1 MGRVM
6 LRHTRPTTLLT
17 ATAALVLTGALGAAT
32 ADRRRGPGPDHSGA
46 GPDLRLAAPP
56 GEAVRS
62 ATVRLGADRLH
73 PAGRGART
81 DRLTTATY
89 SMVGFTWR
97 GPDPGVE
104 LRTRTD
110 GKWTGWRQTHLLADG
125 LASDGRT
132 ASTLL
137 WVDRSRGIQV
147 RTTNRAARALD
158 LVLIDPGALPSDT
171 AATSTSP
178 RRLARATGAPPPQL
192 HTRKEWG
199 ANPDWRNGRPVY
211 LDQLKQIHVHHT
223 ATGNDYSRA
232 DVPGILRGMYR
243 YHTQTLGWF
252 DIGYNFLVD
261 RFGRAWVGRSGG
273 TNRLVRGAHTL
284 GFNHSSVGIAVI
296 GNLEA
301 AGTLAGGSDPAR
313 AAGRLEAGQVWPRRR
328 PHGQRDLDR
337 QRQVPGRH
345 HGAAAGDR
353 RPPRHQR
360 HGVPRGGLRQAAG
373 DPRPDPAAYR
383 QLVKPGA
390 GQNPVAEPL

>member
-17 ATAALVLTGALGAAT
+17 AAAALVLTSALGAGQPI
-32 ADRRRGPGPDHSGA
+32 ADAARAPTTRVA

-56 GEAVRS
+56 GETVRS

-73 PAGRGART
+73 PAGRGTRT

-110 GKWTGWRQTHLLADG
+110 GNWTGWRQTHLLADG
-125 LASDGRT
+125 LASDGRS

-147 RTTNRAARALD
+147 RTTDRAARALD

-301 AGTLAGGSDPAR
+301 RGPWPEAVTAVVRLGAWKLDRYGRDADRMVNVTSTGSDKYPDGTTVRLPAID
-313 AAGRLEAGQVWPRRR
+313 G
-328 PHGQRDLDR
+328 HRDTNDTAC
-337 QRQVPGRH
+337 P
-345 HGAAAGDR
+345 GAAYGKLPEIRNRTQR
-353 RPPRHQR
+353 RI
-360 HGVPRGGLRQAAG
+360 
-373 DPRPDPAAYR
+373 D
-383 QLVKPGA
+383 
-390 GQNPVAEPL
+390 NW